1 MAIVAAEA
9 PESSSHTG
17 KGALVAQNADAAAPA
32 WFSQYMNLDHMHK
45 QTQMEKLH
53 NMDQNS
59 QLVLN
64 KMEDMQVRIP
74 NTFLACFCIPR
85 VSASSLCIMVHMLLI
100 IVRCHHAFDFTTN
113 SDVYL
118 CSASACAL
126 GLAIIQQEKS

>member
-32 WFSQYMNLDHMHK
+32 WFSQYMNLDQVHK
-45 QTQMEKLH
+45 QTQMEKLQ

-64 KMEDMQVRIP
+64 KMEDMQVGPPGIVVP
-74 NTFLACFCIPR
+74 CFTQPFLFLQHGAYTQR
-85 VSASSLCIMVHMLLI
+85 SHG
-100 IVRCHHAFDFTTN
+100 
-113 SDVYL
+113 
-118 CSASACAL
+118 
-126 GLAIIQQEKS
+126 GL

>member
-17 KGALVAQNADAAAPA
+17 KGALVAQNADAAAPI
-32 WFSQYMNLDHMHK
+32 WFSSFMNVDQAHK

-64 KMEDMQVRIP
+64 KMEDMQVVLFI
-74 NTFLACFCIPR
+74 LW
-85 VSASSLCIMVHMLLI
+85 MGM
-100 IVRCHHAFDFTTN
+100 
-113 SDVYL
+113 
-118 CSASACAL
+118 
-126 GLAIIQQEKS
+126 